1 MKKLLSS
8 ILCLATIFTMSTT
21 AFAADTSTTSQ
32 SQVSVDIITDQDE
45 ITQTLKEKGIYD
57 ETEDVVAVINAN
69 IPEPTPTIQPHLIF
83 REIYA
88 VADGSYDGTEYTAK
102 YTNNYPAGTF
112 HFNQSIT
119 SGWQLNANLG
129 LKVEVFEA
137 ALGYTLNSSKTESW
151 TYDSPYYDY
160 PFTVKAYIN
169 YEQKYYK
176 IYDKDLMFDD
186 YIGRTSIERETG
198 YTLKVFK
205 Q

>member
-1 MKKLLSS
+1 MMKKHYKKLVSLV
-8 ILCLATIFTMSTT
+8 LAITMVLGMSVTS
-21 AFAADTSTTSQ
+21 FAAENSNT
-32 SQVSVDIITDQDE
+32 VEVITNQDE
-45 ITQTLKEKGIYD
+45 ITQVLQEKGIY
-57 ETEDVVAVINAN
+57 EDGEEVVAVIQVDT
-69 IPEPTPTIQPHLIF
+69 PEPKSVQPRFII

-88 VADGSYDGTEYTAK
+88 KYDSSTSGTKATAK
-102 YTNNYPAGTF
+102 YTNKYPAGTF

-137 ALGYTLNSSKTESW
+137 ALGYTLNSSTTESW
-151 TYDSPYYDY
+151 TYDSPYYSY

-169 YEQKYYK
+169 YEKKYYK
-176 IYDKDLMFDD
+176 IYDADVIYDD

-198 YTLKVFK
+198 YTIKVTK

>member
-1 MKKLLSS
+1 MVKRHFKKLVSFAL
-8 ILCLATIFTMSTT
+8 IAVIVMGMSVT
-21 AFAADTSTTSQ
+21 AFAAENTNT
-32 SQVSVDIITDQDE
+32 VEVITDQDE
-45 ITQTLKEKGIYD
+45 IDQVLQEKGIY
-57 ETEDVVAVINAN
+57 EEGEEVVAVIQMDS
-69 IPEPTPTIQPHLIF
+69 PEPVAIQPRLIF

-88 VADGSYDGTEYTAK
+88 VYDRSYDGTKATAK

-137 ALGYTLNSSKTESW
+137 ALGYELNSSTTESW
-151 TYDSPYYDY
+151 TYDSPYYSY

-169 YEQKYYK
+169 YEKKYYK
-176 IYDKDLMFDD
+176 IYDKDLMYDD
-186 YIGRTSIERETG
+186 YIGTTSVERETG
-198 YTLKVFK
+198 YTIKVTK